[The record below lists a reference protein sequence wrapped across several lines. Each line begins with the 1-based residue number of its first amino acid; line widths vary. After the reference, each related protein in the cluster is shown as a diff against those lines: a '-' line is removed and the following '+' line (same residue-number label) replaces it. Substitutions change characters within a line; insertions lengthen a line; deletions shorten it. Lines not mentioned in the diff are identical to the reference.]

1 MKNVEDLGEIVA
13 IHNDMFRQAVTEQ
26 GFKLREVHALMRS
39 YGDLNEDYLSHRL
52 KKGSCPIKVFRVAC
66 EVIGVN
72 YKDYVVEYDLSDV
85 PTYQLSDE
93 LKARKKA

>member
-13 IHNDMFRQAVTEQ
+13 IHKDMFKQAVAEQ
-26 GFKLREVHALMRS
+26 GFNMREVNALMKS
-39 YGDLNEDYLSHRL
+39 YCMNEDYLTHRV
-52 KKGSCPIKVFRVAC
+52 KKGTCPIKVFRAAC